1 MWYEEENN
9 LLWTGGKDRTI
20 RVWQLPEKWVSAEVK
35 DFDETEIS
43 NVTAKIAVEKIE
55 KINSNDNNDSDDDD
69 LNGWC
74 FRNY

>member
-20 RVWQLPEKWVSAEVK
+20 RVWKLPEKWVSAEVK
-35 DFDETEIS
+35 DFDETEVS
-43 NVTAKIAVEKIE
+43 NVTAKIAEEKME
-55 KINSNDNNDSDDDD
+55 KINNENDYSDDD

-74 FRNY
+74 FRDY